1 MKRWGLLAAAALLS
15 IGTALAEE
23 EPSRPYPH
31 DDFR

>member
-15 IGTALAEE
+15 IGRGAFAT
-23 EPSRPYPH
+23 YPH

>member
-23 EPSRPYPH
+23 EPSRHIRH